1 MMNVINIFKNNFQ
14 RILAKKAVIIV
25 ALVVIPILIGI
36 AVFFSGRIMMK
47 QHIAIVSTHEY
58 KVPQSDIVEVDVLNK
73 KPSTSNLLLG
83 KYDAIAEEKGNGD
96 YEITSIKSKADKQA
110 VENFLKHKKASHDSK
125 EGQTNTGTGTKILGF
140 ILMIVLM
147 QGVALITLYPEDRT
161 MKTLKRVLI
170 SPVSEKQYIL
180 AQEIFTFIC
189 LYVPTY
195 LAVVVTKICFE
206 VEIGFS
212 LGMIGILIAILSAL
226 STALALFF
234 ASALDRDISLV
245 ASGIYTI
252 TSILAGCFYSFTDNN
267 KILDSICSILPQKAY
282 MTMIKGVENGKGIL
296 EFKGQLIYLLGWIV
310 VFWLLGSVITNR
322 KMKKGIY

>member
-1 MMNVINIFKNNFQ
+1 MMNVINLFRNNFR

-25 ALVVIPILIGI
+25 ALVVIPIIIGI
-36 AVFFSGRIMMK
+36 AVFFSGKMMMK

-58 KVPQSDIVEVDVLNK
+58 KIPQNDIVEVDVLNK
-73 KPSTSNLLLG
+73 RPATSSLLLG
-83 KYDAIAEEKGNGD
+83 KYAAIVEEKSNGG
-96 YEITSIKSKADKQA
+96 YEITSIRSKADKQV
-110 VENFLKHKKASHDSK
+110 VENFLKYKKVPQDGK
-125 EGQTNTGTGTKILGF
+125 DKQVETGAGTKILGF

-170 SPVSEKQYIL
+170 APVSGKQYLL
-180 AQEIFTFIC
+180 AQEIFTFVC
-189 LYVPTY
+189 LYIPTY
-195 LAVVVTKICFE
+195 LAVVVTKIYFG

-212 LGMIGILIAILSAL
+212 LGMIGILIGILSAL

-252 TSILAGCFYSFTDNN
+252 TSILAGCFYSFTENN
-267 KILDSICSILPQKAY
+267 KILDSICSILPQKTY
-282 MTMIKGVENGKGIL
+282 MTMIKGIENGKGIL
-296 EFKGQLIYLLGWIV
+296 EFKGNLIYLLAWIV
-310 VFWLLGSVITNR
+310 VFWLLGSVMTTR